1 MAEPLILPVPN
12 GFDDEPDLGCLE
24 EFDQIIRLQGL
35 RSALL
40 YLNALVPHRFTA
52 LYRLEGSS
60 FVCKAAVDAEQE
72 ELTLDLTE
80 VPVADSYCQFV
91 VRDGVY
97 WTPDSLTDPVLAGHK
112 HRELVRS
119 YIGTRVGHPGQSA
132 QGSLCH
138 IDFSP
143 WSVNVDQV
151 AFFEHAAM
159 RLRPFL

>member
-1 MAEPLILPVPN
+1 MAEQLIPHARS

-52 LYRLEGSS
+52 LYRLDGPT
-60 FVCKAAVDAEQE
+60 FVCRAAVDAEQE
-72 ELTLDLTE
+72 EMTVDLTE

-97 WTPDSLTDPVLAGHK
+97 WTQDSLIDPMLAGHK
-112 HRELVRS
+112 HRELVRG